1 MFKIGIDVGS
11 TTVKVVVL
19 DEQGNSLFSRY
30 KRHHAKAGEVVASL
44 LKELLEEKGDADV
57 SVCITGSVGMGMSER
72 YSLPFIKADV
82 TSPRAIQTGARLG
95 HQAASSLLWRTA
107 DIHPGSSQGF
117 CGVSSFTGK

>member
-44 LKELLEEKGDADV
+44 LKELWEEKGDADV

-72 YSLPFIKADV
+72 YSLPFIQEVVAA
-82 TSPRAIQTGARLG
+82 TRAIQKDYP
-95 HQAASSLLWRTA
+95 QVASMI
-107 DIHPGSSQGF
+107 DIGGEDAKIVFFEKEKRPT
-117 CGVSSFTGK
+117 CV